1 MNKINI
7 LGINISLVSKKE
19 VLVNIEA
26 FLKSKKQHYI
36 TTPNPEIIL
45 MAEKDE
51 EYFYILNNADISI
64 MDGFGLKIA
73 AWLSGKNVT
82 RITGADLTTDIL
94 KLASEKKSRVVI
106 FNWSGGLSTSLEI
119 KDSIEKKFP
128 GLSFLVIDLDK
139 GQESI
144 DYDKINLFSPEIAL
158 VALGAP
164 WQERFINQNLKKLSS
179 VKVAIGIGGAIDF
192 ITGKARRAPKFFRFL
207 GLEWLWRVF
216 QQKKIPGKKVFFL
229 NRFKR
234 IYRAVFVFS
243 WKFFVWRFILPFF
256 YRKNVACLLYK
267 KEDDKYKILIV
278 ERVWQK
284 EHWQLP
290 QGGTE
295 CQDIMEAGARE
306 LREELNTDKFK
317 SVAGF
322 NDLWKYKFKKYAGS
336 GKYLADKHWGYK
348 GQSQGL
354 FIAEF
359 QGEDQDIRLNY
370 WDHIAWKWTDVDD
383 LTKEVYS
390 TRREST
396 EVFLNKFIE
405 IINKNETTN

>member
-7 LGINISLVSKKE
+7 LGINISQISKKE
-19 VLVNIEA
+19 VLVKIEA

-36 TTPNPEIIL
+36 VTPNPEIIL

-64 MDGFGLKIA
+64 MDGFGLKVA
-73 AWLSGKNVT
+73 AWFSGENVT

-94 KLASEKKSRVVI
+94 KFASAIKKRVVI

-119 KDSIEKKFP
+119 RNSIEKKFP
-128 GLSFLVIDLDK
+128 GLSFQVLDLEKNQVDF
-139 GQESI
+139 EI
-144 DYDKINLFSPEIAL
+144 DKINLFSPEIAL

-164 WQERFINQNLKKLSS
+164 WQEKFINHNLKNLPS

-192 ITGKARRAPKFFRFL
+192 ITGKAKRAPKSFRFF
-207 GLEWLWRVF
+207 GLEWLWRAF
-216 QQKKIPGKKVFFL
+216 QQKRIPGKKVFFFD
-229 NRFKR
+229 RFKR
-234 IYRAVFVFS
+234 VYRAVFVFS

-267 KEDDKYKILIV
+267 KEDDKYKVLIV

-295 CQDIMEAGARE
+295 CENIMEAGARE
-306 LREELNTDKFK
+306 LREELNTDNFK
-317 SVAGF
+317 PIAGF
-322 NDLWKYKFKKYAGS
+322 SNLWKYKFKKYVGS

-348 GQSQGL
+348 GQAQGL

-359 QGEDQDIRLNY
+359 LGEDKDIRLNY
-370 WDHIAWKWTDVDD
+370 WDHVAWKWVLVED
-383 LTKEVYS
+383 LVKEVYS

-396 EVFLNKFIE
+396 QVFLNKFLEVIKNHEIE
-405 IINKNETTN
+405 N